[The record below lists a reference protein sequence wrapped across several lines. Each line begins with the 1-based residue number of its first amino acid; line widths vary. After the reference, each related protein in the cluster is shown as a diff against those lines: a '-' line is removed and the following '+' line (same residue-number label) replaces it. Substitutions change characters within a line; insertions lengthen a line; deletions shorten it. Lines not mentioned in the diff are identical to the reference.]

1 MSFEYMA
8 QCLPSDEELD
18 VNSGPL
24 MFLPP
29 FTLQTVQPGEP
40 LPLSELDCNRTCT
53 ISLLKDSW
61 VCLFHMCVNMWVYT
75 GVCVCVCVD
84 VLRGKLHLSITS
96 FQLSLYRP

>member
-40 LPLSELDCNRTCT
+40 LPLSELDCNQKGALPKVHNRQATVW
-53 ISLLKDSW
+53 S
-61 VCLFHMCVNMWVYT
+61 
-75 GVCVCVCVD
+75 
-84 VLRGKLHLSITS
+84 
-96 FQLSLYRP
+96 